1 MNQVFNYKPIFQSE
15 CRKRNVILKYFKTS
29 SGYGRYY
36 ILSQKIIAIANM
48 SPNSKNSDRQF
59 TIVVVRIQE
68 TRHGTPVRK
77 EARPL
82 PECKVDGGYVEKH
95 GDKKKKQNRLGIE

>member
-1 MNQVFNYKPIFQSE
+1 
-15 CRKRNVILKYFKTS
+15 
-29 SGYGRYY
+29 
-36 ILSQKIIAIANM
+36 
-48 SPNSKNSDRQF
+48 
-59 TIVVVRIQE
+59 
-68 TRHGTPVRK
+68 VRK